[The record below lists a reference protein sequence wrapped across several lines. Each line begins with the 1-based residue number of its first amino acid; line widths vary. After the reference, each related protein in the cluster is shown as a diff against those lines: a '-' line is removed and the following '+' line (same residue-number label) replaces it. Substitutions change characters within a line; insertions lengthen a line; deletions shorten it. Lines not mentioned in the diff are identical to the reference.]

1 MLHWFLENFSLD
13 AETYIEV
20 LCHPV
25 REFLAKFFSVQLSF
39 LRMIPQEANSID
51 GKCNLFVF
59 EGKLFCL
66 HSFVV

>member
-25 REFLAKFFSVQLSF
+25 REFLAKVFSVQLSF
-39 LRMIPQEANSID
+39 LSMIPQEASSID
-51 GKCNLFVF
+51 GKCNF
-59 EGKLFCL
+59 FCIWRKIL
-66 HSFVV
+66 LLT